1 MKRFLFWVLIVVFC
15 LMLTGCS
22 LFGGFGASES
32 RSGMQGGG
40 QGGGTSTGTST
51 DTPSEHEHTY
61 FDYWSYDETHHWH
74 AASCEHASYYIDK
87 EEHSFEKGAVV
98 APTYTAD
105 GYTPYVCSVC
115 GYEERRDPTPQLVH
129 YRGDSVLTAINL
141 GRETEV
147 DNDGFLTEQ
156 MDTDLV
162 GRTYHLKFTMTHYF
176 RYFYVE
182 FRNPNGGYYGV
193 DDVDVTLHQLYSG
206 TAASVANTISLTT
219 KEMDGKTVW
228 VLADRSEIDSFYD
241 YFCLKVTP
249 KTFAD
254 WTVVAVHNDKIYT
267 EMTSDTVDI
276 GKIENRETYYFSR
289 AVDLQEEM
297 LLVLTLRV
305 HYFVYNEETGEV
317 EDTIL
322 SPYKST
328 VRNYNVEKAQI
339 ISGEITTNLGKESFH
354 DEYYNVE
361 GYRLTIYSAK
371 EEQDPVFIT
380 LRFSID
386 KDIITVD
393 GTDYAPY
400 LEVVVSHET
409 WS

>member
-22 LFGGFGASES
+22 LFGGFGASGS
-32 RSGMQGGG
+32 RSGMQGG
-40 QGGGTSTGTST
+40 GTST

-74 AASCEHASYYIDK
+74 AASCEHTSYYTDK
-87 EEHSFEKGAVV
+87 AEHDFERGDPVP
-98 APTYTAD
+98 PTYTAD

-115 GYEERRDPTPQLVH
+115 GYEERRETVPQLVH
-129 YRGDSVLTAINL
+129 YRGDSVLTAIDL
-141 GRETEV
+141 GRESDV
-147 DNDGFLTEQ
+147 DEDGFLTEQ
-156 MDTDLV
+156 LDTDLI
-162 GRTYHLKFTMTHYF
+162 GRTYYLKFTMTHYF

-182 FRNPNGGYYGV
+182 FRSPNGGYYGV
-193 DDVDVTLHQLYSG
+193 DDVNVTLHQLYSG

-254 WTVVAVHNDKIYT
+254 RTVVAVHNDKIYT

-276 GKIENRETYYFSR
+276 GKLENRETYYFSR

-322 SPYKST
+322 PPSSNTYSVDKAEIFSGGIKT
-328 VRNYNVEKAQI
+328 NVTKNTYYDA
-339 ISGEITTNLGKESFH
+339 
-354 DEYYNVE
+354 YYNPE

-393 GTDYAPY
+393 GTDYTPY